1 SSDVCSSDLSDFF
14 QQMLSDRPG
23 DIVVLAGNNRLKTNY
38 IFDAVDA
45 GLSVLA
51 DKPMAINAEGF
62 RQLEQAFKQ
71 AEDKGVL
78 LYDIMT
84 ERYNVFSIL
93 QKAMIHE

>member
-1 SSDVCSSDLSDFF
+1 GPEVYTGRDFF
-14 QQMLSDRPG
+14 QKVLSDRPG

-38 IFDAVDA
+38 IFDSVDA

-62 RQLEQAFKQ
+62 RQSEQAIAQ
-71 AEDKGVL
+71 AEDKRVL
-78 LYDIMT
+78 LNDIMT